1 MGDPA
6 KQLVT
11 PVWEVYKKIQLL
23 KHACFSHS
31 SCGTNCKHFVHW
43 RGKRVAFYTIPRQ
56 GCLQNIGFLYSKV
69 RATCLQVAPS
79 VIKNGTPGQTCCDH
93 HNFYS
98 SLTKWLDC
106 WEKKKGLDLMCQGL
120 GTSCFDMTCRV
131 ISHDACHV
139 MSCHVACH
147 VMSSVILCGKNPTP
161 SFREKGGHCVKRAVG
176 AWGQGKAQDIS
187 LFLRNLCVRSPES
200 RRRHKQMVLIPILLS

>member
-1 MGDPA
+1 MGDLA
-6 KQLVT
+6 KQLRT

-43 RGKRVAFYTIPRQ
+43 PGKRVAFYTIPRQ
-56 GCLQNIGFLYSKV
+56 GCLQIIGFLYSKV

-79 VIKNGTPGQTCCDH
+79 VIKNGTPGQTCCDR

-106 WEKKKGLDLMCQGL
+106 WEKKKGLNLMCVSRSGNVMSWHDL
-120 GTSCFDMTCRV
+120 SCH
-131 ISHDACHV
+131 ISWR
-139 MSCHVACH
+139 MSCHVVSCRMSCH
-147 VMSSVILCGKNPTP
+147 VFRHTVWKEPYAKLSGTTKNYRLP
-161 SFREKGGHCVKRAVG
+161 SAL
-176 AWGQGKAQDIS
+176 A
-187 LFLRNLCVRSPES
+187 L
-200 RRRHKQMVLIPILLS
+200 

>member
-6 KQLVT
+6 KQLRT

-43 RGKRVAFYTIPRQ
+43 PGKRVAFYTIPRQ

-79 VIKNGTPGQTCCDH
+79 AIKNGTPGQTCCDR

-106 WEKKKGLDLMCQGL
+106 WEKKKGLNLMCQGL
-120 GTSCFDMTCRV
+120 GTSCLDMTCRV

-161 SFREKGGHCVKRAVG
+161 SFREIVTR
-176 AWGQGKAQDIS
+176 
-187 LFLRNLCVRSPES
+187 S
-200 RRRHKQMVLIPILLS
+200 RRGKKTSWMYWFLYATRRTPVNASAPWLRKNSNSEQACQKTC